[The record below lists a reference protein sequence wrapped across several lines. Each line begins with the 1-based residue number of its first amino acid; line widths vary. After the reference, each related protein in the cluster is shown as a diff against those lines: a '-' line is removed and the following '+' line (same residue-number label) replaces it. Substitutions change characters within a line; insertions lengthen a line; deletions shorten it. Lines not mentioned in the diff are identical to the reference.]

1 MKKLTIL
8 RPWISIAIL
17 FSFVNLSLAQ
27 NQPVANKPPLVLTL
41 THEADGIFVTPSGA
55 VNEFVFE
62 AFLLSG
68 QRVYASEPIS
78 GTRVK
83 LQIQNAEGKPLS
95 DGQYLYI
102 TTTKVSP
109 TTMVKY
115 FGKLTIQSGKAEMQ
129 DSSVILSGYERHY
142 FAQRNL
148 SFAPDTKQADIDRE
162 FQMFQAK
169 AKAAVEFFDLVVRLI
184 PNSAEAL
191 LGQGFAIA
199 ATAGL
204 TVSQM
209 TELIIPPTPP
219 PPPPPGSG
227 GKQTASDPPPP
238 QARQPEIKRE
248 GLLRAAEAFQQAAQ
262 VGDCQSRAEAYIFV
276 STLYVTLNEAA
287 KAREWRLKGAT
298 MDCAGVPTRAMAY
311 YALAVESWSC
321 ANEITE
327 RYTDQKR
334 ALYTDPWYPRQIS
347 SPADQAKLDACLA
360 RGTEYIEKALA
371 LEPDNANAVVYQSLL
386 YREKQKM
393 AKTKAER
400 FKYAALAEKAMQ
412 RAMKLFERERK
423 KP

>member
-1 MKKLTIL
+1 MKKLT
-8 RPWISIAIL
+8 L
-17 FSFVNLSLAQ
+17 FRFWLSVVVLLWATLSLAQ
-27 NQPVANKPPLVLTL
+27 NQPVANKPLLKLTL
-41 THEADGIFVTPSGA
+41 VQEADGLFVTSADA
-55 VNEFVFE
+55 VSEFIFE

-68 QRVYASEPIS
+68 QRVYASEPS
-78 GTRVK
+78 TGTRVK
-83 LQIQNAEGKPLS
+83 LQLQNAAGKPLA

-102 TTTKVSP
+102 ATSKVSP
-109 TTMVKY
+109 TALIKY
-115 FGKLTIQSGKAEMQ
+115 FGRLTFQAGKAEMQ
-129 DSSVILSGYERHY
+129 DSSEVLGSYERHY

-148 SFAPDTKQADIDRE
+148 SFEPDTKQGDIDRE

-169 AKAAVEFFDLVVRLI
+169 AKAAVEFFDLVVGLI

-209 TELIIPPTPP
+209 TELMIPPTPP

-227 GKQTASDPPPP
+227 GKPTASDPPPP

-262 VGDCQSRAEAYIFV
+262 VSDCQSRAESYLFV
-276 STLYVTLNEAA
+276 STLYLTLNEAA
-287 KAREWRLKGAT
+287 TAREWRLKGAT
-298 MDCAGVPTRAMAY
+298 TDCAGAPTRSMAY
-311 YALAVESWSC
+311 YALAVENWSC

-347 SPADQAKLDACLA
+347 SPADQTKLDACLVH
-360 RGTEYIEKALA
+360 GTEYIEKALA
-371 LEPDNANAVVYQSLL
+371 LEPDNANAVFYQSLL

-400 FKYAALAEKAMQ
+400 LKYGALAEKAMQ